1 MKKLVFV
8 FMAVVAMSFASCNG
22 CGTKA
27 ADGVDSTAVDTLDTT
42 ELVVDTV
49 VGDTAVADTV
59 AVE

>member
-8 FMAVVAMSFASCNG
+8 FMAVVAISFASCNG

-59 AVE
+59 AAE

>member
-42 ELVVDTV
+42 ELVTDTV
-49 VGDTAVADTV
+49 IGDTVVADTV
-59 AVE
+59 AAE